1 VGDTLLDRRLL
12 FVTGKGGVGKTT
24 TAAALALL
32 AASHGKRVLV
42 GEVDAKG
49 NLATFF
55 SAPPTGFAAREVQPN
70 LHAMTL
76 DPEESLKEY
85 LALQLKLP
93 MVARIG
99 PLARI
104 FEFVATAAPGVKEV
118 LTVGKFLWE
127 VDSGRWDLVVV
138 DAVASGHIV
147 GQLGAPQAINEL
159 VHVGL
164 IRQQT
169 EWMVD
174 MLSDAARTGLVV
186 VATPEEMPVNETV
199 ELVARLRESTTVD
212 LAAVVVNRVLPE
224 LFGRSEEE
232 VFERLE
238 APDGRAALAGAASP
252 PTAAR
257 AGGARPA
264 AGAGAPASPISALV
278 DAARLAVTLRRTRA
292 GHLGHL
298 RASLPPDVPLLYVP
312 ELFTR
317 AHGLRATRLV
327 AEALGAELGY

>member
-1 VGDTLLDRRLL
+1 MNLLDRRLV

-24 TAAALALL
+24 VAAALALL
-32 AASHGKRVLV
+32 ASSHGKRVLV

-49 NLATFF
+49 NLADFF
-55 SAPPTGFAAREVQPN
+55 SVPPTGFTPREVQRDVF
-70 LHAMTL
+70 AMTL

-85 LALQLKLP
+85 LSLQLKLP

-99 PLARI
+99 PLNRV
-104 FEFVATAAPGVKEV
+104 FEFVATAAPGVREV

-127 VDSGRWDLVVV
+127 VEKGRWDLVVV
-138 DAVASGHIV
+138 DAVATGHIA
-147 GQLGAPQAINEL
+147 GLLGAPQAINEL

-169 EWMVD
+169 DWMID
-174 MLSDAARTGLVV
+174 ILSDPARTGLAI
-186 VATPEEMPVNETV
+186 VATPEEMPVNETI
-199 ELVARLRESTTVD
+199 ELLDRVREETTVD
-212 LAAVVVNRVLPE
+212 VAAVIVNRVLPE
-224 LFGRSEEE
+224 LFGRGEEE

-238 APDGRAALAGAASP
+238 MPDGRAAL
-252 PTAAR
+252 R
-257 AGGARPA
+257 AA
-264 AGAGAPASPISALV
+264 AGDEVDPLV

-292 GHLGHL
+292 EHLAHL
-298 RASLPPDVPLLYVP
+298 RASLPTGLPMLYVP

-327 AEALGAELGY
+327 AEALAAELGF